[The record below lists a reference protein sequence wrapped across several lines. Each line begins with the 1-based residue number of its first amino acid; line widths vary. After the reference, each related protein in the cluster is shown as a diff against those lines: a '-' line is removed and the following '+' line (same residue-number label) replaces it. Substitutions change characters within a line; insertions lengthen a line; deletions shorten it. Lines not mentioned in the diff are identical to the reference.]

1 MTPKDQ
7 ILQLL
12 EACNED
18 ELREILQHIR
28 QKVPIHAIEAK
39 LNTQAEVI
47 LEAIDRASDLTLRGI
62 RGIIAEASFLV
73 TVISKL
79 EGWRNI
85 PLTNDYSYDFLIED
99 SIGQVRIQVKMQRK
113 EKGVPKLSKSG
124 HKYVVETQR
133 TRGGKDASTGEATR
147 PYRFG
152 EFDILAVSMHPST
165 NEWDSFMFTVGNWL
179 RPRPGAPTQ
188 LEVYQ
193 PVSMSPDEDWTDNLL
208 TSIQWLRSGQ
218 SKTIGA

>member
-1 MTPKDQ
+1 MTPKNQ

-12 EACNED
+12 EECSVD
-18 ELREILQHIR
+18 EQREILQHIR
-28 QKVPIHAIEAK
+28 KTVPIHAIESK
-39 LNTQAEVI
+39 LNTTAEVI

-73 TVISKL
+73 TVINKL

-85 PLTNDYSYDFLIED
+85 PLAGDYSYDFLIED
-99 SIGQVRIQVKMQRK
+99 SVGQVRIQVKMQRK
-113 EKGVPKLSKSG
+113 EKGLPKLSKSNR
-124 HKYVVETQR
+124 KYVVETQR
-133 TRGGKDASTGEATR
+133 TRGGKDALTGEATR

-165 NEWDSFMFTVGNWL
+165 NDWDSFMFTVGEWL
-179 RPRPGAPTQ
+179 VPRPTAPTL

-193 PVSMSPDEDWTDNLL
+193 PVSMSPDEDWTDDLL
-208 TSIQWLRSGQ
+208 TSIGWFRSGRT
-218 SKTIGA
+218 KTIAP

>member
-1 MTPKDQ
+1 MTPKEQ

-12 EACNED
+12 EECSED
-18 ELREILQHIR
+18 EQREILQHIR
-28 QKVPIHAIEAK
+28 QTVPIHAIEAK
-39 LNTQAEVI
+39 LNTTAEVI

-73 TVISKL
+73 TVINKL

-85 PLTNDYSYDFLIED
+85 PLTSDYSYDFLIED
-99 SIGQVRIQVKMQRK
+99 SIGQVKIQVKMQRK
-113 EKGVPKLSKSG
+113 EKGIPKLSKSG
-124 HKYVVETQR
+124 HKYIVETQR
-133 TRGGKDASTGEATR
+133 TRGGKDALTGEATR

-165 NEWDSFMFTVGNWL
+165 NDWDSFMFTVGNWL
-179 RPRPGAPTQ
+179 RPRPGVPTL

-193 PVSMSPDEDWTDNLL
+193 PVSMASDDDWTDNLL
-208 TSIQWLRSGQ
+208 TSIQWFRSGRT
-218 SKTIGA
+218 KTIAP

>member
-1 MTPKDQ
+1 MTPKDR

-12 EACNED
+12 EDCNEE
-18 ELREILQHIR
+18 ELREILQRIR
-28 QKVPIHAIEAK
+28 QTVPIHPIEAK

-73 TVISKL
+73 NVINKL

-85 PLTNDYSYDFLIED
+85 PLTGDYSYDFLIED
-99 SIGQVRIQVKMQRK
+99 AIGQVKIQVKMQRK
-113 EKGVPKLSKSG
+113 EKGVPKLTKTG
-124 HKYVVETQR
+124 KYVVETQR
-133 TRGGKDASTGEATR
+133 TRGGRDAATGEATR

-165 NEWDSFMFTVGNWL
+165 NDWSRFMFTVGNWL
-179 RPRPGAPTQ
+179 RPRPGTPTL
-188 LEVYQ
+188 LEVLQ
-193 PVSMSPDEDWTDNLL
+193 PVPASPNSDWTEDLL
-208 TSIQWLRSGQ
+208 MSVEWLRSGQ
-218 SKTIGA
+218 IKTIAA

>member
-12 EACNED
+12 EDCNED
-18 ELREILQHIR
+18 ELREILQRIR
-28 QKVPIHAIEAK
+28 QTVPIHPIEAK

-73 TVISKL
+73 NVIDKL
-79 EGWRNI
+79 EGWKDI
-85 PLTNDYSYDFLIED
+85 PLTEDYSYDFLIED
-99 SIGQVRIQVKMQRK
+99 SIGQIKIQVKMQRK
-113 EKGVPKLSKSG
+113 ERGVPKLTKTG
-124 HKYVVETQR
+124 KYVVETQR
-133 TRGGKDASTGEATR
+133 TRGGKDALTGEATR

-165 NEWDSFMFTVGNWL
+165 NDWGQFMYTVGNWL
-179 RPRPGAPTQ
+179 LPRRGAPTQ
-188 LEVYQ
+188 LEVLQ
-193 PVSMSPDEDWTDNLL
+193 PVSLAPDDDWTDNLL
-208 TSIQWLRSGQ
+208 TSIEWFRKGHT
-218 SKTIGA
+218 KTIKP

>member
-12 EACNED
+12 EDCNED
-18 ELREILQHIR
+18 ELREILQRIR
-28 QKVPIHAIEAK
+28 QIVPIHPIEKK

-73 TVISKL
+73 NVIDRL
-79 EGWRNI
+79 EGWKNI
-85 PLTNDYSYDFLIED
+85 PLTGDYSYDFLIED
-99 SIGQVRIQVKMQRK
+99 SIGQVKIQVKMQRR
-113 EKGVPKLSKSG
+113 EKGVPKLTRTG
-124 HKYVVETQR
+124 KYVVETQR
-133 TRGGKDASTGEATR
+133 TRGGKDATTGEVTR

-165 NEWDSFMFTVGNWL
+165 NDWSKFMYTVGNWL
-179 RPRPGAPTQ
+179 LPRRGVPTQ
-188 LEVYQ
+188 LEVLQ
-193 PVSMSPDEDWTDNLL
+193 PVSLAPDDDWTDNLV
-208 TSIQWLRSGQ
+208 TSIEWFRSELK
-218 SKTIGA
+218 KTIRA